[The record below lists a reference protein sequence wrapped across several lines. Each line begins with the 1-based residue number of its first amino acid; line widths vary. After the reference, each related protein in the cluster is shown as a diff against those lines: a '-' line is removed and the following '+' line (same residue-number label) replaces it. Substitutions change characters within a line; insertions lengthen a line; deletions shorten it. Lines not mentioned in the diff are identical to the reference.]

1 MCAPI
6 IQDGKVIFTAPDGNA
21 IHCLNLQ
28 DGNSIWQA
36 DRRDDLYLAGVFQGK
51 VLLVGK
57 NMCRALSLA
66 DGKHQ
71 LWQVETG
78 MPSGQGVASG
88 PHYYLPLKK
97 GAVAVIDME
106 KGIVTTSPAPKDAT
120 PGNLL
125 FYEGDVI
132 SQTETSVTAYEQV
145 DAKVAQINMLLK
157 NNPQN
162 PDALA
167 ERGELKLYKGDLPGA
182 VADLR
187 DAATNNPQ
195 AATLAKVRAKLYAT
209 LTELLQRDFNS
220 APAIPGGVQRV
231 VQDGDAAK
239 RSPRGETKA

>member
-1 MCAPI
+1 
-6 IQDGKVIFTAPDGNA
+6 
-21 IHCLNLQ
+21 
-28 DGNSIWQA
+28 
-36 DRRDDLYLAGVFQGK
+36 
-51 VLLVGK
+51 
-57 NMCRALSLA
+57 
-66 DGKHQ
+66 
-71 LWQVETG
+71 
-78 MPSGQGVASG
+78 
-88 PHYYLPLKK
+88 
-97 GAVAVIDME
+97 
-106 KGIVTTSPAPKDAT
+106 
-120 PGNLL
+120 
-125 FYEGDVI
+125 EGDVI

-220 APAIPGGVQRV
+220 AQQYLEENKGLCKMAIPPNAAPEEKQKLEEEQRRRQAGYLCLVAKATPEQRKPLDAEIAPRWQQVQASK
-231 VQDGDAAK
+231 D
-239 RSPRGETKA
+239 PKALPQFVAEFGSLFAEGREA

>member
-1 MCAPI
+1 
-6 IQDGKVIFTAPDGNA
+6 
-21 IHCLNLQ
+21 
-28 DGNSIWQA
+28 
-36 DRRDDLYLAGVFQGK
+36 
-51 VLLVGK
+51 
-57 NMCRALSLA
+57 
-66 DGKHQ
+66 
-71 LWQVETG
+71 
-78 MPSGQGVASG
+78 
-88 PHYYLPLKK
+88 
-97 GAVAVIDME
+97 
-106 KGIVTTSPAPKDAT
+106 
-120 PGNLL
+120 
-125 FYEGDVI
+125 EGDVI

-220 APAIPGGVQRV
+220 AQQYLEEYKGLCKMAIPPNAAPEEKQKLEEEQRRR
-231 VQDGDAAK
+231 QAGYLCLLAKGREEQGRLLDAFQAYLEFAGLAESSELVSVINAPAVKARPDVWAQGRIAALVAK
-239 RSPRGETKA
+239 AT